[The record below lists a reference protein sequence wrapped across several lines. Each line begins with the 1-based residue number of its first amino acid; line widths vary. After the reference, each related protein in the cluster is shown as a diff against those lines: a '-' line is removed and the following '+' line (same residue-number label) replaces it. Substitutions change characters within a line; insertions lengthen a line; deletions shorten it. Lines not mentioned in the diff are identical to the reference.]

1 MYRGDMTNPA
11 PDPLSVAAASVGDVE
26 MWIRTRRA
34 YGASWEVLAA
44 RLNEITGTAAPPI
57 SREYLRRRF
66 KHIDRFTAPPTPA
79 ATP

>member
-1 MYRGDMTNPA
+1 MYCVAMTKPVS
-11 PDPLSVAAASVGDVE
+11 DPLAVAAASVGDVE

-44 RLNEITGTAAPPI
+44 RLNEITGDAAAPI

-66 KHIDRFTAPPTPA
+66 KHIDRFTAPPA
-79 ATP
+79 VSS